1 MSFEM
6 QIFSFLFLMLGPFK
20 VVIPFVKITMN
31 ASPELTRHIAF
42 RATLFSSAVLLI
54 AAFLGQRIMTSYGIP
69 MSFMA
74 LSGGIILFL
83 VALLNVI
90 KQFEPP
96 TGKKDFVTNP
106 TLNMALNPLAF
117 PAIVT
122 PYGIAALIVFLS
134 ISPNLNAQLTV
145 GAIVIGIMFLNLIV
159 MLLAKRFFK
168 PLSLT
173 LALLGV
179 ILGIIQ
185 VALGL
190 MVIINQTK
198 IIFAL

>member
-1 MSFEM
+1 MSFEL

-20 VVIPFVKITMN
+20 VIAPFVKITMN
-31 ASPELTRHIAF
+31 ATPELTRHIAF
-42 RATLFSSAVLLI
+42 RATIFSSIVLLI
-54 AAFLGQRIMTSYGIP
+54 AAFLGQRIMSRYGIP
-69 MSFMA
+69 MSIMA
-74 LSGGIILFL
+74 LTGGIILFL

-96 TGKKDFVTNP
+96 TGKKDFVRTP
-106 TLNMALNPLAF
+106 TLNMALNPLTF

-134 ISPNLNAQLTV
+134 ISPNLNAKLTV
-145 GAIVIGIMFLNLIV
+145 GIIVVGIMLLNLIV

-168 PLSLT
+168 SLSLT

-190 MVIINQTK
+190 MIIINQSK

>member
-20 VVIPFVKITMN
+20 VIVPFVKITMN
-31 ASPELTRHIAF
+31 ATPELTRHIAF
-42 RATLFSSAVLLI
+42 RATLFSSTVLLI
-54 AAFLGQRIMTSYGIP
+54 AAFLGQRIMSSYGIP
-69 MSFMA
+69 TSIMA

-96 TGKKDFVTNP
+96 TGKKDFVTTP

-134 ISPNLNAQLTV
+134 ISPNLNAKLTV
-145 GAIVIGIMFLNLIV
+145 GTIVIGIMSLNLIV

-168 PLSLT
+168 PLSLI

-190 MVIINQTK
+190 MIIINQTK
-198 IIFAL
+198 TILAL

>member
-20 VVIPFVKITMN
+20 VIVPFVKITMN
-31 ASPELTRHIAF
+31 ATPELTRHIAL
-42 RATLFSSAVLLI
+42 RATLFSSTVLLI
-54 AAFLGQRIMTSYGIP
+54 AAFLGQRIMSSYGIP
-69 MSFMA
+69 MPIMA

-90 KQFEPP
+90 KQFTPA
-96 TGKKDFVTNP
+96 TGKKDFIKNP

-134 ISPNLNAQLTV
+134 ISPDLKAKLTV

-168 PLSLT
+168 PLSLI